1 MKTKIC
7 ILLAGLVVL
16 LAGCA
21 DIFPLNQ
28 HSFVNSTVAYV
39 TDSDEKSSAVEESSL
54 SVKEVSSKTVS
65 TTAEPTSVTE
75 KATETKTEEITK
87 TPEKTTTD
95 ADEPTT
101 QEKNG
106 FVEGV
111 IEGITELSALL
122 GGKNN
127 THLIDPDKP
136 LLALTFDD
144 GPSAHTKRLLD
155 IFSQHGGRATFFV
168 TGNTIGRRADTVK
181 RIVNEGHEI
190 ANHSWSHK
198 NLTELSNTD
207 ISAEL
212 EKTNNKI
219 YEITG
224 VKCELARPPYGAYND
239 VVKQVGKDLG
249 MAYILWSY
257 DTLDWKTKD
266 AQAVYDAVMAG
277 AKDGR
282 IILCHDLHKTTVD
295 AMETVIPALIEEG
308 YQLVTVSELLTA
320 RGGSIKAGN
329 IYNKLK

>member
-1 MKTKIC
+1 MKIKISV
-7 ILLAGLVVL
+7 LLVCLAVL
-16 LAGCA
+16 LAGCT
-21 DIFPLNQ
+21 DVFPLNQ
-28 HSFVNSTVAYV
+28 QNPAFSADVSVS
-39 TDSDEKSSAVEESSL
+39 DSDELFSDIAESS
-54 SVKEVSSKTVS
+54 SKEEISSRVVTTV
-65 TTAEPTSVTE
+65 AETTSVTE
-75 KATETKTEEITK
+75 KATEATSRE
-87 TPEKTTTD
+87 TTTQEETTTE
-95 ADEPTT
+95 AEEPTT
-101 QEKNG
+101 QKKVG
-106 FVEGV
+106 IVEGI
-111 IEGITELSALL
+111 IEGITELSGLL
-122 GGKNN
+122 SGKNN
-127 THLIDPDKP
+127 KHSIDPDKP

-155 IFSQHGGRATFFV
+155 ILGQHGARATFFV
-168 TGNTIGRRADTVK
+168 TGNTIGRRADTVR

-190 ANHSWSHK
+190 ADHSWSHK
-198 NLTELSNTD
+198 NLTELSNED

-212 EKTNNKI
+212 EKTNIKI

-224 VKCELARPPYGAYND
+224 VECKLARPPYGAYND
-239 VVKQVGKDLG
+239 EVKQVGKDLG